1 MKKMT
6 KRNLMRALAFLMAVV
21 MVATSGAFSSGGWLR
36 ATGIIEEEE
45 AGVDAPVEE
54 ISEEEPAEEESEEET
69 EEEPAEEPVQEV
81 SEIELCAEG
90 CTLDDGHEG
99 ECVLPQP
106 EPEPEPEPEPVKTC
120 EADCTLE
127 EGHEGDCVLPQ
138 PEEEPVEEPTEA
150 AQSVCLE
157 GCTLDAGHEGDCV
170 VAQEEIYTLYI
181 KHELPAAEG
190 TYGEKEEVTLKE
202 SDFTDGKY
210 DALKHAIRKSGLE
223 VKTTDATV
231 AKDSFDANGEY
242 TVTITYAVARRMM
255 MMMRSA
261 GPAGTTYLGSISD
274 LEITEKQTLI
284 VTLKF
289 KYDSVD
295 GAQAAADMPIMVEL
309 SDDGK
314 YYFNETIELPE
325 GYLVSIHNDAFT
337 LSGNTVSATLGSDTS
352 ATDVVIVFAA
362 KDADYKVVTKTQKTD
377 GTYETSETKKTGKV
391 GDLTEAITEEKA
403 GFTLSAGQ
411 EVIKADGSTVV
422 EVQYDRLV
430 HYINYNTMGGSYI
443 PSKSGLHGSEA
454 TVYEYTEGQ
463 EGSEGHRVTVCE
475 TEEHSHSNSCWSC
488 KGISATH
495 WWHSDKCKVVCGR
508 EEHKHS
514 ENEGCYEWRGG
525 SESIPNTWN
534 NPAAPTRAGYTFTG
548 WYTDAA
554 CTTKASEKAV
564 LEGDITVYAGWEAT
578 EVTYTVVYLVENADD
593 DNYSYFGSVTKQA
606 TAGTVVTENANGTK
620 PQNFDSENFSFKEST
635 SATVKADGS
644 TVITV
649 KYTRNIYTIT
659 WSGRYYHNG
668 SSYRN
673 ETVEPGTGTITAKYG
688 ASITQ
693 LWKDEFNT
701 PYPDYAWNFTTNNND
716 KFVSIDTMPSGDK
729 TVHAFYFS
737 VTKVQTLHYWLEGY
751 TGPGVETKTKDGVT
765 YGLYKAQNVKFNYLY
780 ENSEFYEIVGYKK
793 GSYEGCKFGDTT
805 KDKQQVHFYYLANS
819 YALDLY
825 GYNGEKLSSHSVKL
839 NSDITSYLKAPET
852 SINGAVFSGWYVDPA
867 HK

>member
-99 ECVLPQP
+99 ECVLPQ
-106 EPEPEPEPEPVKTC
+106 PEPEPEPEPVKTC

-255 MMMRSA
+255 MMRSA

-314 YYFNETIELPE
+314 YYFNETIELP
-325 GYLVSIHNDAFT
+325 
-337 LSGNTVSATLGSDTS
+337 
-352 ATDVVIVFAA
+352 
-362 KDADYKVVTKTQKTD
+362 
-377 GTYETSETKKTGKV
+377 
-391 GDLTEAITEEKA
+391 
-403 GFTLSAGQ
+403 
-411 EVIKADGSTVV
+411 
-422 EVQYDRLV
+422 
-430 HYINYNTMGGSYI
+430 
-443 PSKSGLHGSEA
+443 
-454 TVYEYTEGQ
+454 
-463 EGSEGHRVTVCE
+463 
-475 TEEHSHSNSCWSC
+475 
-488 KGISATH
+488 
-495 WWHSDKCKVVCGR
+495 
-508 EEHKHS
+508 
-514 ENEGCYEWRGG
+514 
-525 SESIPNTWN
+525 
-534 NPAAPTRAGYTFTG
+534 
-548 WYTDAA
+548 
-554 CTTKASEKAV
+554 
-564 LEGDITVYAGWEAT
+564 
-578 EVTYTVVYLVENADD
+578 
-593 DNYSYFGSVTKQA
+593 
-606 TAGTVVTENANGTK
+606 
-620 PQNFDSENFSFKEST
+620 
-635 SATVKADGS
+635 
-644 TVITV
+644 
-649 KYTRNIYTIT
+649 
-659 WSGRYYHNG
+659 
-668 SSYRN
+668 
-673 ETVEPGTGTITAKYG
+673 
-688 ASITQ
+688 
-693 LWKDEFNT
+693 
-701 PYPDYAWNFTTNNND
+701 
-716 KFVSIDTMPSGDK
+716 
-729 TVHAFYFS
+729 
-737 VTKVQTLHYWLEGY
+737 
-751 TGPGVETKTKDGVT
+751 
-765 YGLYKAQNVKFNYLY
+765 
-780 ENSEFYEIVGYKK
+780 
-793 GSYEGCKFGDTT
+793 
-805 KDKQQVHFYYLANS
+805 
-819 YALDLY
+819 
-825 GYNGEKLSSHSVKL
+825 LSSL
-839 NSDITSYLKAPET
+839 L
-852 SINGAVFSGWYVDPA
+852 
-867 HK
+867 